1 MLVLVDPIFNTK
13 GRGYYFQGV
22 PGSNCKLAYFMWL
35 LYVLCYHDCG
45 CRLGGIYGTSCS
57 MVTAEAQGVQAR

>member
-1 MLVLVDPIFNTK
+1 MF
-13 GRGYYFQGV
+13 YFQGV
-22 PGSNCKLAYFMWL
+22 PGSNCKLAYSMWL

-57 MVTAEAQGVQAR
+57 MVTTEAEVCRLGSTCNGIAEA